1 MATMAANASKNTES
15 DRRKSV
21 GGWPTQEQN
30 YNQDE
35 THRRQSYTGYILY
48 YIEVRINMINSINPK

>member
-1 MATMAANASKNTES
+1 MATMAANASKNTQS

-35 THRRQSYTGYILY
+35 THRRQSYAGFILY
-48 YIEVRINMINSINPK
+48 YIAVK